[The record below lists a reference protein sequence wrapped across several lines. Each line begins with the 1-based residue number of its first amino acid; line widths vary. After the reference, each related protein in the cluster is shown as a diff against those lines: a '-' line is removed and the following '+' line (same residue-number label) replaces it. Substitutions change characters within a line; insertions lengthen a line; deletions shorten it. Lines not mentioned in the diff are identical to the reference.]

1 MTFWILEHKQL
12 WCLWGAARHKQTV
25 NYLITAAH
33 VDRSPSYDKCKD
45 QCCPMAR
52 FEKLHFLMCANRCS
66 WSPKRH
72 VLLAGWQISKKQTTK
87 HCPGVFQMILTLNE
101 FHVYDVAKGSDEIRG
116 NFKAV
121 VLHHLLLGRLQ
132 FAVKGRSKKA
142 LHKKSFPIK
151 GQRTARP
158 VSRWMRHTINVQHR
172 RVRTEAGNLKPHLHN
187 NPPTPTTTPPPHQT
201 LLYAVCTRSYT
212 AESIRRWCTSVRACI
227 LSWGK

>member
-1 MTFWILEHKQL
+1 
-12 WCLWGAARHKQTV
+12 
-25 NYLITAAH
+25 
-33 VDRSPSYDKCKD
+33 
-45 QCCPMAR
+45 MAR
-52 FEKLHFLMCANRCS
+52 FEKSHFLMCANRCS

-101 FHVYDVAKGSDEIRG
+101 FHIYDVAKGSDEIRG

-121 VLHHLLLGRLQ
+121 VLHHLLGRLQ

-187 NPPTPTTTPPPHQT
+187 NPPTPTTPPPNT
-201 LLYAVCTRSYT
+201 LICSMHTFIHSRINSEMMHKCARLHSLVGEIKKENQLLCFALPLV
-212 AESIRRWCTSVRACI
+212 
-227 LSWGK
+227 